1 MWLKSVLDEDLK
13 LFLPHEVSYDLIVM
27 GLLALSILWPVVK
40 APARHH
46 VVQAI
51 LAFPAHLAVE
61 LDLLAQH
68 PLPMFPAALYA
79 CFVCL
84 LDLPL

>member
-27 GLLALSILWPVVK
+27 RLLALSILWPVVET
-40 APARHH
+40 PARHH

-51 LAFPAHLAVE
+51 LAFPADLTVE
-61 LDLLAQH
+61 LYLLAEH
-68 PLPMFPAALYA
+68 PLPMLPAALHA
-79 CFVCL
+79 CFACL

>member
-27 GLLALSILWPVVK
+27 RLLALSILWPVVK

-46 VVQAI
+46 VVQPI

-61 LDLLAQH
+61 LDLLAKH
-68 PLPMFPAALYA
+68 ALPMFPAALPA
-79 CFVCL
+79 CFACL
-84 LDLPL
+84 LNLPL